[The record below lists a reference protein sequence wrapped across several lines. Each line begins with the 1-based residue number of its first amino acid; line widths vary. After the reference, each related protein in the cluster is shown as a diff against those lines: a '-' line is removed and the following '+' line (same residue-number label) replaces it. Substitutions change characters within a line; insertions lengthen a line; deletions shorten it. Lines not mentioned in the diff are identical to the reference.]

1 MDDNWLAVES
11 SKLNVKENSFF
22 HYSDSMEIFED
33 DYFDLVVSNP
43 PFHFENETNIEVSIK
58 LFQEVGR
65 CLKEDGKFQLVAS
78 RHLNFNTHL
87 IKIFADVY
95 VIAED
100 EKFEIYECLKPVNH
114 QLSVGV

>member
-1 MDDNWLAVES
+1 MCIRDR
-11 SKLNVKENSFF
+11 
-22 HYSDSMEIFED
+22 
-33 DYFDLVVSNP
+33 YFDLVVSNP

-100 EKFEIYECLKPVNH
+100 EKFEIYECLQPLNS
-114 QLSVGV
+114 QANL